1 MDLSKSVYII
11 YFYCFLFNLDYMVT
25 KLKEDGLDNV
35 HTEAAQVSVTSKK
48 CNAFQLDPRKPV
60 LSLYLSLYK
69 ACFTMFIYQLYYI
82 ILI

>member
-1 MDLSKSVYII
+1 
-11 YFYCFLFNLDYMVT
+11 MVT

-69 ACFTMFIYQLYYI
+69 AYFTMFYLSV
-82 ILI
+82 ILIKFVDTILI